1 MQDVGSTGG
10 FSLSPFAHSKH
21 LMERGGESQR
31 HLEIGQIRFG
41 DDSIFKCE

>member
-1 MQDVGSTGG
+1 MGSTGG